1 MRDPIVRMY
10 ETEQQASD
18 AVRKLSNAGFPDDTI
33 FLVTPRAGGAD
44 GSSEAISTAI
54 MAGYVLRSHARVYA
68 EGVKHGRSLVVIHA
82 PFGHGALAT
91 HIVDSCGP
99 VDSGLRLPQEPV
111 HSWDEK
117 TPLSSALALPVLWRN
132 QPAPFSAFWGLPT
145 LSRGRSMFF
154 STLFGE
160 LVSSKFTFSALL
172 GLGLLSQN
180 AAPLS
185 SRLGLKTLSGK
196 QGAWTTSFGLPLLTK
211 GR

>member
-18 AVRKLSNAGFPDDTI
+18 AVRKLRNAGFPDDTI

-44 GSSEAISTAI
+44 GSSEAISAAI

-68 EGVKHGRSLVVIHA
+68 EGVRRGRSLVVVHA
-82 PFGHGALAT
+82 PFGHGRLAT
-91 HIVDSCGP
+91 DIVDSCVP
-99 VDSGLRLPQEPV
+99 VDSGLNLPREPV
-111 HSWDEK
+111 HAWDEK

-132 QPAPFSAFWGLPT
+132 RPTPFSDFWGLPT
-145 LSRGRSMFF
+145 LSQGRTTFL

-160 LVSSKFTFSALL
+160 LVSPNFTFSSLL
-172 GLGLLSQN
+172 GLRLLSDN
-180 AAPLS
+180 ATPLS
-185 SRLGLKTLSGK
+185 SRLGLKTLSSKKGP
-196 QGAWTTSFGLPLLTK
+196 WTTSFGLPLLTK